1 MKYKDLWSRFDSFRN
16 GVGLKVFANIHNLD
30 FNNLQSQY
38 YDKRLPS
45 ATDLYNYS
53 KAVGCSMEYLLTGK
67 EDDED
72 LLLFKHLTSS
82 QDLMDICERLVT
94 ATGEELKYVRRAL
107 NMEEKNIGSNV
118 TEKFIG

>member
-16 GVGLKVFANIHNLD
+16 GVGLKVFANLHNLD

-94 ATGEELKYVRRAL
+94 ATDEELKYVRRAL

>member
-107 NMEEKNIGSNV
+107 NMEEKNMGSNV